1 MTLPGPGA
9 ASAAALE
16 FGEHFFGGAVEVD
29 ADADAGGQLDLDIFE
44 RADGTDGDLRCGIV
58 VAHEDAAHEHGR
70 FDLQLALQALVVA
83 READE
88 VDFSGGVFERGLRV
102 EFLIALAFLHAQA
115 KDHAGDLNFVGGV
128 GLLAPGALGRLA
140 FEGFGGGDDA
150 GEIAE
155 LLGVFV
161 ERMAGDEEAEDLF
174 FIGEADAFFPVG
186 DVGQIVGCC
195 GRGRAL
201 R

>member
-1 MTLPGPGA
+1 MELT
-9 ASAAALE
+9 E
-16 FGEHFFGGAVEVD
+16 IFG
-29 ADADAGGQLDLDIFE
+29 
-44 RADGTDGDLRCGIV
+44 RRIV
-58 VAHEDAAHEHGR
+58 VAHEDAADEDGG

-88 VDFSGGVFERGLRV
+88 VDFAGGVFEGGLGV
-102 EFLIALAFLHAQA
+102 EFLIALALLDAQA
-115 KDHAGDLNFVGGV
+115 DDHSGDLDFVGGV
-128 GLLAPGALGRLA
+128 GLLAPGALGRFAL
-140 FEGFGGGDDA
+140 EGFGGGDDA
-150 GEIAE
+150 GEVAE
-155 LLGVFV
+155 LLGVLV

-186 DVGQIVGCC
+186 DVRAGRRRC